1 MVRIILTGLL
11 VNSHKLNFWHVLIL
25 ILLLNL
31 AAQAI
36 HEMGHWAVY
45 QLYGRGPTWGFIG
58 MVQWWDTPPLHPEE
72 WVATTAP
79 DGAPGWLR
87 LVSAPA
93 SSWEQILVSA
103 GGPLASLLAAVVGLF
118 LARCAKNPATRQI
131 GLGLVLVTALVMT
144 LYYLRAP
151 MRTGGDEYGI
161 AAPLGIPKWVIE
173 IPFATAF
180 MLCLALG
187 LRELDTW
194 KTRLIGLGMILLAGI
209 PTGIGLNL
217 LDTLV
222 REQVNQNNP
231 LFQPVLGFS
240 LPVLGMNVLVVLGL
254 WIYWRKLSRSGG

>member
-1 MVRIILTGLL
+1 M
-11 VNSHKLNFWHVLIL
+11 NSHKLSFWRILIL
-25 ILLLNL
+25 ILLLNI

-58 MVQWWDTPPLHPEE
+58 MVQWWDTPPLHPEG
-72 WVATTAP
+72 WVETTAP

-87 LVSAPA
+87 LTSPIG
-93 SSWEQILVSA
+93 SPWEEVLVSA
-103 GGPLASLLAAVVGLF
+103 GGPLASLLAAVVGLG
-118 LARCAKNPATRQI
+118 LARRAKQPATRQI

-161 AAPLGIPKWVIE
+161 AAPLGLPKWVIE
-173 IPFATAF
+173 IPLTAAF

-194 KTRLIGLGMILLAGI
+194 KTRLKGLGLILLAGV

-222 REQVNQNNP
+222 REQVNQSNP
-231 LFQPVLGFS
+231 WFQSVLGFS
-240 LPVLGMNVLVVLGL
+240 LPVLILHSLVALGL
-254 WIYWRKLSRSGG
+254 WVGWHKMSSKVTTQ

>member
-1 MVRIILTGLL
+1 M
-11 VNSHKLNFWHVLIL
+11 NSHKLSFWQILIL

-36 HEMGHWAVY
+36 HEMGHWAIY
-45 QLYGRGPTWGFIG
+45 QLYGRGPTWGLIG

-72 WVATTAP
+72 WVETTAP

-87 LVSAPA
+87 LTSAPT

-103 GGPLASLLAAVVGLF
+103 GGPLASLLASVVGLG
-118 LARCAKNPATRQI
+118 LARRSKNPATRQI
-131 GLGLVLVTALVMT
+131 GLGLALVASLVMT

-161 AAPLGIPKWVIE
+161 AAPLGLSKTVIE
-173 IPFATAF
+173 IPLTAAF

-187 LRELDTW
+187 LRQLNSW
-194 KTRLIGLGMILLAGI
+194 KTRLIGLVLILLIGA

-222 REQVNQNNP
+222 REQVNQSNP
-231 LFQPVLGFS
+231 WFQSVLGFS
-240 LPVLGMNVLVVLGL
+240 LPVLILHILVVLGL
-254 WIYWRKLSRSGG
+254 WAIWRRMRRMAA